1 MKRDTKRII
10 ATTSILATM
19 HITSW
24 IIFIGL
30 CLQAGVFLFN
40 IIYSLAINP
49 GGAKYFPK
57 GIDFSSLYRVGAWYF
72 FAVTSMIVLVAAIK
86 AYMFYL
92 ILSIFKILNLVQPFS
107 KEVGRLI
114 FKISFVALLVGI
126 LSLTG
131 FQYSEWLVRQHVK
144 LPEMYTFFGGGDVFL
159 FMAATLFVIALVF
172 QRGIEIQS
180 ENELTV

>member
-1 MKRDTKRII
+1 
-10 ATTSILATM
+10 
-19 HITSW
+19 
-24 IIFIGL
+24 
-30 CLQAGVFLFN
+30 
-40 IIYSLAINP
+40 
-49 GGAKYFPK
+49 
-57 GIDFSSLYRVGAWYF
+57 
-72 FAVTSMIVLVAAIK
+72 MIVLVAAIK

-114 FKISFVALLVGI
+114 FKISFVALVVGI
-126 LSLTG
+126 LSLSG
-131 FQYSEWLVRQHVK
+131 FQYSEWLVRQHVL

-172 QRGIEIQS
+172 KRGIEIQS